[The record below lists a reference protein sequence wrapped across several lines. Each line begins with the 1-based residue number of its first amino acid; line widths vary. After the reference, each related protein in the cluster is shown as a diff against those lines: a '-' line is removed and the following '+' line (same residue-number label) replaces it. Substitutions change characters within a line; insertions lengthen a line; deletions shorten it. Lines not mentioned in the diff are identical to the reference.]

1 MLRIIFFLVIVISA
15 KQSQSQTDE
24 EWQGRFEQLGQE
36 LPTPNIYRTGDGS
49 PGPQYWQQQADYE
62 IEIRLNEKLK
72 RIDGSETITYHNN
85 SPHILSYLWIQLDQ
99 NRRAPNNEEKL
110 TSTLNLPDSLSG
122 WEWMYYQKERSI
134 EGGFNIMN
142 VQDKRGQP
150 LLHKIQKTM
159 MRIDLPT
166 PLQSGEK
173 FEFRINWWYIINNRM
188 EDRGRSG
195 YEYFPKDDN
204 ALFTIAQFYPRMAV
218 YDDYEGWQHKQF
230 LGGGEFTLP
239 FGDFDVKIDLPADHI
254 MMATGTLQN
263 PREVLSAAQWK
274 KYEEAK
280 RSYSK
285 PIFIVDQESALKNEM
300 IKTTQ
305 RKTWHFKARN
315 VRDFAFASSRKFIWE
330 AQAVN
335 IGGKSILAQSLY
347 PKEGNPL
354 WEQESIKAV
363 INTLKTYSKY
373 SINYPYPQATAI
385 HTAAIGM
392 EYPMICFNF
401 GRPNSDGSFSD
412 AVMYNMIGVIIHE
425 VGHNFFPMIVNSD
438 ERQWTWMDEG
448 INSFL
453 EFRTQQE
460 CYDNFPSSRGPAKSI
475 IPYMKGNRKFIR
487 PIMTNSEQVIQ
498 LGSNAYGKP
507 ATALNILRETVLGQV
522 TFDYAFKAFSEK
534 WAFKH
539 PKPADFFRTMED
551 ASGVDL
557 DWFWKG
563 WFYTTDP
570 VDIAIDSV
578 IWYQLADRYNQ
589 EEENQTSELGSP
601 VPLTILTTPDYYYW
615 EFMDRLGEEELRA
628 HLHQKEIYKVRFR
641 NQGGLVMPII
651 VKLSLESGKEETHRI
666 PAEVWRKNEYVVNK
680 VFITD
685 EPVTK
690 ITLDPLEETADI
702 DTSNNVFPS
711 KQSMSPVQRY
721 KESSGR

>member
-1 MLRIIFFLVIVISA
+1 MVRIIILLLALIA
-15 KQSQSQTDE
+15 MHQMDGQE
-24 EWQGRFEQLGQE
+24 EAEWQGRFEQLGQE
-36 LPTPNIYRTGDGS
+36 LPTPNLYRTGDGS
-49 PGPQYWQQQADYE
+49 PGPQYWQQQADYK
-62 IEIRLNEKLK
+62 IEVRLDEKLK
-72 RIDGSETITYHNN
+72 RIDGTETITYHNH
-85 SPHILSYLWIQLDQ
+85 SPQTLTYLWIQLDQ

-110 TSTLNLPDSLSG
+110 TSTLNLPDSLTG

-134 EGGFNIMN
+134 EGGFNIMR
-142 VQDKRGQP
+142 VQDKRGHHIP
-150 LLHKIQKTM
+150 HEMQKTM

-166 PLQSGEK
+166 PLKSGDK
-173 FEFRINWWYIINNRM
+173 FEFQIKWWYIINNRM

-195 YEYFPKDDN
+195 YEYFPEEDN

-239 FGDFDVKIDLPADHI
+239 FGNFDVKIDLPADHI

-263 PREVLSAAQWK
+263 AREVLSNTQWQ
-274 KYEEAK
+274 KYEAAK
-280 RSYSK
+280 KSYSQSV
-285 PIFIVDQESALKNEM
+285 FIVDQESAIENEK
-300 IKTTQ
+300 IKTDN
-305 RKTWHFKARN
+305 RKTWHFKASN
-315 VRDFAFASSRKFIWE
+315 VRDFAFACSRKFIWE
-330 AQAVN
+330 AQAVR
-335 IGGKSILAQSLY
+335 IGGKNILAQTLY

-363 INTLKTYSKY
+363 IHTLKTYSKY
-373 SINYPYPQATAI
+373 SIDYPYPQATAI

-401 GRPNSDGSFSD
+401 GRPNSDGSFSE
-412 AVMYNMIGVIIHE
+412 AVKYNMIGVIIHE

-460 CYDNFPSSRGPAKSI
+460 CYDNFPSSRGPATSI
-475 IPYMKGNRKFIR
+475 IPYMKGNRKHIR

-498 LGSNAYGKP
+498 LGNNAYGKP
-507 ATALNILRETVLGQV
+507 ATAFNILRETILGHS
-522 TFDYAFKAFSEK
+522 TFDYAFKVFSEK

-570 VDIAIDSV
+570 VDISVDSV
-578 IWYQLADRYNQ
+578 SWYQLA
-589 EEENQTSELGSP
+589 SEDLASEGEYTP
-601 VPLTILTTPDYYYW
+601 EMGRPTPFKILRTPDYYYW
-615 EFMDRLGEEELRA
+615 EFRDRIDEEGLKA
-628 HLHQKEIYKVRFR
+628 NLQKKEIYKVRFR
-641 NQGGLVMPII
+641 NKGGLVMPLI
-651 VKLSLESGKEETHRI
+651 VQLTLLSGKQELHRI

-680 VFITD
+680 VFVTD
-685 EPVTK
+685 EPVTQFM
-690 ITLDPLEETADI
+690 LDPLAETADI
-702 DTSNNVFPS
+702 DVSNNVYPRDES
-711 KQSMSPVQRY
+711 KSPVQRF
-721 KESSGR
+721 KENSGK